1 VSTNERV
8 WKRTPGRNAWMKA
21 KVTVL
26 PGLLL
31 LVAAVASACGGGN
44 GPRRTSV
51 PQVDAVV
58 QAVLSGDQEALGRLV
73 RYEAVPCTTGPVQ
86 FGGPPECR
94 EGEADGTVVDALRV
108 ASCEGH
114 YARRDGI
121 EQALG
126 YLVAGKPKLYGVYQ
140 GSPSTWLPGG
150 YTAVFS
156 VEGPESGQVLG
167 MVLLI
172 DDGEIVSID
181 FGCGT
186 SPEQLAKP
194 LGQQP
199 SPTPVATPGGGGGS

>member
-1 VSTNERV
+1 
-8 WKRTPGRNAWMKA
+8 MKA
-21 KVTVL
+21 KAAIL
-26 PGLLL
+26 PGLLFL
-31 LVAAVASACGGGN
+31 AALAVACEGGDNAGRI
-44 GPRRTSV
+44 GV
-51 PQVDAVV
+51 PEGDVVV

-126 YLVAGKPKLYGVYQ
+126 YLMAGKPKLYRVYQ
-140 GSPSTWLPGG
+140 SSPSTWLPGD

-156 VEGPESGQVLG
+156 VEGPESGQVFGKALI
-167 MVLLI
+167 I
-172 DDGEIVSID
+172 DDGEITSID
-181 FGCGT
+181 FGCGE
-186 SPEQLAKP
+186 SPEEMARQFERSS
-194 LGQQP
+194 
-199 SPTPVATPGGGGGS
+199 SPTPASGQG

>member
-1 VSTNERV
+1 
-8 WKRTPGRNAWMKA
+8 MKA
-21 KVTVL
+21 KVAILSV
-26 PGLLL
+26 LLL
-31 LVAAVASACGGGN
+31 LLAAAAACGDGDSGGRS
-44 GPRRTSV
+44 GV

-156 VEGPESGQVLG
+156 VEGPESGQVFG
-167 MVLLI
+167 KALI
-172 DDGEIVSID
+172 IGDGEIVSID
-181 FGCGT
+181 FGCGE
-186 SPEQLAKP
+186 SPEQLAKY
-194 LGQQP
+194 LQQQP
-199 SPTPVATPGGGGGS
+199 SPTPAATPTAATGG